1 MAQALP
7 ARLSA
12 LSPHAAGYFTA
23 RHQAWT
29 AAAQPYVTAI
39 ATLRLRAAGRHY
51 AATET
56 VFDPMAG
63 ALGLIDRTPPGY
75 RRSVSNGSDPAPG
88 DLQAFR
94 EALAQHRVDVLIDNV
109 QTSGSVPEQLRA
121 AAQAAGVPVVPVTE
135 SPPSGSGSFV
145 AWQTAE
151 LRALAG
157 ALGAAR

>member
-1 MAQALP
+1 M
-7 ARLSA
+7 
-12 LSPHAAGYFTA
+12 
-23 RHQAWT
+23 
-29 AAAQPYVTAI
+29 QPYFDAVA
-39 ATLRLRAAGRHY
+39 ALRTHAAGRHY

-56 VFDPMAG
+56 VFDHMAA
-63 ALGLIDRTPPGY
+63 ALGLIDATPPGY

-94 EALAQHRVDVLIDNV
+94 TALARHTVDVLIDNV

-121 AAQAAGVPVVPVTE
+121 AAEAAGVPVVPVTE
-135 SPPSGSGSFV
+135 SPPAGSGSFV

-151 LRALAG
+151 LRSLAG